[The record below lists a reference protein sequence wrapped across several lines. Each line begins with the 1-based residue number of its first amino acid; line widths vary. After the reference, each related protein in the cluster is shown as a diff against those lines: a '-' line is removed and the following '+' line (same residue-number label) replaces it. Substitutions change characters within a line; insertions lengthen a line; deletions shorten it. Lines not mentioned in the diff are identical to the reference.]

1 MRNRRA
7 CDACRQRKIQCDGDA
22 SSPTQQCNWCSCHGM
37 ICTFHG
43 LRTKVVKSLPSLEFK
58 DGQPGSSER
67 AKNDP
72 SSDGI
77 GAKSELHS
85 IPCHPRV
92 VNWVAPKGSPTLYA
106 GLLMGQNRC
115 HTGIPF
121 FTKGDE
127 EWINSRTGGEAN
139 FQIFTALRMRQ
150 QTQLSDSPH
159 IPAHGANG
167 DLGVLPSRG
176 ITKAFLDAFHQSFL
190 RLVFPVVDYTLFQ
203 ETIAA
208 AYEASDA
215 LSSPKQTA
223 AKVCVLAFISM
234 VGVLFH
240 GRLSFLPAMDWD
252 ACYHAARSFL
262 PNMLDEATLE
272 NLQTVLMLYL
282 RQRYI
287 GHSESS
293 VILHSIACRMAFI
306 LGGNTYTETQAFRNE
321 ITNQERQTRHI
332 RLLFW
337 HCYIFDKDI
346 ALRTGQPPFIS
357 DMHCDLTLPKGYV
370 ETQFVLPLP
379 GHHISSSY
387 YADESLVPFL
397 PGELRLSMLKH
408 KTYELLYSTKA
419 LAKLDSEIIRAILEL
434 DDELESWRL
443 SIPKVVRPAL
453 SVSDVKQALSELP
466 IQHRMQNIVL
476 HLEYHYLVVTIH
488 RAGARCIADDSDTHP
503 DADERYTAIN
513 SSIALCLEASR
524 STLCYL
530 HAVIDDLAGEMFW
543 VTVFYPTAAAM
554 MLFLHV
560 LAEPLAPQSKSD
572 LELLSLAAGLI
583 RSMPILRL
591 TAREAGHV
599 QLVTDFITELARL
612 GNCAVNNAEKEAELS
627 TSHIIRQP
635 TDLKGGA
642 VE

>member
-7 CDACRQRKIQCDGDA
+7 CDACRQRKIQCDGDV

-43 LRTKVVKSLPSLEFK
+43 LRTKVVKSLPSLECK
-58 DGQPGSSER
+58 DGRPGSSER
-67 AKNDP
+67 AENDP

-77 GAKSELHS
+77 GAKSELQS

-139 FQIFTALRMRQ
+139 FQIFTALRTRQ

-159 IPAHGANG
+159 VPAHGANG

-240 GRLSFLPAMDWD
+240 GKLSFLPAMDWD

-272 NLQTVLMLYL
+272 NLQTVLML
-282 RQRYI
+282 
-287 GHSESS
+287 
-293 VILHSIACRMAFI
+293 AFK
-306 LGGNTYTETQAFRNE
+306 NE
-321 ITNQERQTRHI
+321 MTNQERQTRHI

-357 DMHCDLTLPKGYV
+357 DMNCDLTLPKGYV
-370 ETQFVLPLP
+370 ETQFVPPLP
-379 GHHISSSY
+379 GHHVSSSY

-419 LAKLDSEIIRAILEL
+419 LAKLNSEIIRAILEL

-572 LELLSLAAGLI
+572 LELLSSAAGLI
-583 RSMPILRL
+583 RK
-591 TAREAGHV
+591 
-599 QLVTDFITELARL
+599 LARL
-612 GNCAVNNAEKEAELS
+612 GNCAVSNAEKEAELGHFS
-627 TSHIIRQP
+627 CYTTADRP
-635 TDLKGGA
+635 KGRSC
-642 VE
+642 